1 LQEATE
7 NNAFAF
13 LRAWKKLF
21 GGAYKFLSE
30 LGPCGWT
37 QGLFLLKNHQL
48 NKKINHPNHI
58 PTSFAFS
65 RYFLSCRKLS
75 APEKEITAS
84 GCHNYRFA
92 VKNFFDILYVG
103 LRIRKTAIYGVVL
116 TS

>member
-37 QGLFLLKNHQL
+37 QGLFFIKKSPALTGF
-48 NKKINHPNHI
+48 NKKINHTNHSSV
-58 PTSFAFS
+58 SFAFS
-65 RYFLSCRKLS
+65 RYFLS
-75 APEKEITAS
+75 
-84 GCHNYRFA
+84 
-92 VKNFFDILYVG
+92 
-103 LRIRKTAIYGVVL
+103 
-116 TS
+116 